1 MNNKTGNPAL
11 IFGVAM
17 VYPVA
22 VVFAVAMMMAAS
34 QPASAAART
43 FQDKDVSG
51 MYTFVQEGE
60 FVQIT
65 VETEAG
71 HEPAVTGFVS
81 RYGQDES
88 DQGLFLDH
96 FFSKAALKDDDLS
109 FTTKPV
115 HGIWFAFKGKI
126 ASDNQKKPG
135 EQGYLRITGILTQ
148 NTIDQDNKSHA
159 KSRDIVFS
167 SFPRDD
173 AAAS

>member
-1 MNNKTGNPAL
+1 MIAITLAWPA
-11 IFGVAM
+11 
-17 VYPVA
+17 
-22 VVFAVAMMMAAS
+22 MAAS
-34 QPASAAART
+34 TPSDHDA
-43 FQDKDVSG
+43 SG

-71 HEPAVTGFVS
+71 HKPVVTGFVS

-88 DQGLFLDH
+88 DKGLFLDQ
-96 FFSKAALKDDDLS
+96 FFSKAALLGDDLT

-115 HGIWFAFKGKI
+115 HGIWFEFKGKI
-126 ASDNQKKPG
+126 AFDQQKKPG

-148 NTIDQDNKSHA
+148 YTTGPDNQSHA

-173 AAAS
+173 DAAS